1 MCSFQLHG
9 VGYCGPFHKIHSN
22 WVKGYRSLYHYSTVH
37 LFTISE
43 ILAVIK

>member
-9 VGYCGPFHKIHSN
+9 VENCGPFHTIHSN
-22 WVKGYRSLYHYSTVH
+22 WGKGYRSLYHFYSTVH

-43 ILAVIK
+43 II